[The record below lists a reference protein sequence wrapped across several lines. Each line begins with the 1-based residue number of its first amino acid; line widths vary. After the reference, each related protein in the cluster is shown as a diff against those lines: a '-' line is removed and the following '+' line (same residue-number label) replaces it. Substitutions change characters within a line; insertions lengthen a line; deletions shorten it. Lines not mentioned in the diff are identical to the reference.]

1 MRIQTYIQNIVK
13 LVLQIL
19 IECLNF
25 EPGMRGNTG
34 VQGTQGTKGNTG
46 EKGNRGKKGQC
57 HEFPM
62 SMNLPPSRIKKG
74 KIDVF
79 PYP

>member
-1 MRIQTYIQNIVK
+1 
-13 LVLQIL
+13 
-19 IECLNF
+19 
-25 EPGMRGNTG
+25 MRGNTG

-46 EKGNRGKKGQC
+46 KKGNKGKKGQC

-62 SMNLPPSRIKKG
+62 SMNLPPFKIKNG